1 MKLLK
6 TLSNR
11 WNSPTPPIFRNIG
24 QIGIVVASI
33 GAAILSSPVAAPA
46 ILTTIAGYL
55 ITAGSIAT
63 CISQI
68 TVDDNSTLEM

>member
-6 TLSNR
+6 TISNR
-11 WNSPTPPIFRNIG
+11 WQSPTPPFFKSLGNIG
-24 QIGIVVASI
+24 LVVASI
-33 GAAILSSPVAAPA
+33 GAAILSAPIAAPA
-46 ILTTIAGYL
+46 IFTTVAGYL

-68 TVDDNSTLEM
+68 TVDDNSTLES